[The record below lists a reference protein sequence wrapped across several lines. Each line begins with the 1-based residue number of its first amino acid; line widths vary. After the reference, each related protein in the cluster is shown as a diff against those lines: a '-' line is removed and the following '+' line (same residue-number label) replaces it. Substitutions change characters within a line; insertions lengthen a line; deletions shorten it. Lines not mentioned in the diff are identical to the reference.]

1 MSEDEFKSDSIL
13 PGSLSRDSDSLL
25 GQMHTMNLERVS
37 GGKVYFVS
45 DLHLGDGSHADVFL
59 KKDEHFLAFLEE
71 VEREAQALCIL
82 GDALDFEQAWYFSRI
97 IRAHPEVIRRL
108 TQLTDKVRVIY
119 LFGNHDPDIVLFRDI
134 LKWELCD
141 KIVVD
146 GHILAIHGY
155 EFDSYVGQNF
165 EETSSLAKAFHLYER
180 IFHTWVRIPLREH
193 YTLSNRMAHYI
204 FYWVNRFARL
214 QQFLGSKLKKPSWGK
229 GLRDV
234 CDFWAKGVWGDPMGI
249 TMPAIEAL
257 EKLPRFDT
265 IICGHSHIPG
275 VVSAGGHGTYV
286 NTGSWSFGNS
296 QYGIWDGQTFTLR
309 DWISGRVLK
318 DENYRRIFA
327 GQTDRSYEDWFADQ
341 YLGFLRF
348 RCGEEALRMGVRPRP
363 FGLSQKPNRPAEPPM
378 IDTVSDQNP
387 ATLTG
392 TELEELELA
401 TRILSG
407 ETQAPNEPTNSAQ
420 D

>member
-1 MSEDEFKSDSIL
+1 MSEDEVSSETLLSGNLSGDEDSEL
-13 PGSLSRDSDSLL
+13 DKVK
-25 GQMHTMNLERVS
+25 TMNLERVS
-37 GGKVYFVS
+37 GSKVYFVS

-59 KKDEHFLAFLEE
+59 KKDEHFLAFLDE
-71 VEREAQALCIL
+71 VEREAQVLCIL

-108 TQLTDKVRVIY
+108 TRLADKIRVIY

-134 LKWELCD
+134 LNWELCD
-141 KIVVD
+141 KIIID

-165 EETSSLAKAFHLYER
+165 EETSNLAKAFHLYER

-193 YTLSNRMAHYI
+193 YTLSNRAAHYI

-214 QQFLGSKLKKPSWGK
+214 QQFLGAKLKKPTWGQ

-234 CDFWAKGVWGDPMGI
+234 CDFWARGVWGDPMGI
-249 TMPAIEAL
+249 TMPAIQAL

-275 VVSAGGHGTYV
+275 VVSVGEHGTYV

-296 QYGIWDGQTFTLR
+296 QFGIWDGQTFTLR
-309 DWISGRVLK
+309 DWISGRSFR
-318 DENYRRIFA
+318 DENYRRIFS

-348 RCGEEALRMGVRPRP
+348 RCGEEGLRTGVRPRP
-363 FGLSQKPNRPAEPPM
+363 YVLSQNPTRKAAPALV
-378 IDTVSDQNP
+378 DTVSSSNP
-387 ATLTG
+387 ASLSTG
-392 TELEELELA
+392 ELEDIDLA
-401 TRILSG
+401 TRVLSG
-407 ETQAPNEPTNSAQ
+407 ETHAPKETTNSPQ

>member
-1 MSEDEFKSDSIL
+1 MSEDNPHTDSVL
-13 PGSLSRDSDSLL
+13 PGSLDRKDDANFEKIR
-25 GQMHTMNLERVS
+25 TMNLERVS

-59 KKDEHFLAFLEE
+59 KKDEHFLEFLDE

-97 IRAHPEVIRRL
+97 IRAHPGVIRRL
-108 TQLTDKVRVIY
+108 TQLADKIRVIY

-155 EFDSYVGQNF
+155 EFDSYVGQRF
-165 EETSSLAKAFHLYER
+165 EETSSLAKIFHLYER
-180 IFHTWVRIPLREH
+180 VFRTWIRIPLREH
-193 YTLSNRMAHYI
+193 YTLSNRVAHYL
-204 FYWVNRFARL
+204 FYWITRFSRL
-214 QQFLGSKLKKPSWGK
+214 QEALGKRLGRPTWGQRL
-229 GLRDV
+229 GAIR
-234 CDFWAKGVWGDPMGI
+234 DFWSKGVWGDPMGI

-275 VVSAGGHGTYV
+275 VVSAGEHGTYV

-309 DWISGRVLK
+309 DWISGRQLK
-318 DENYRRIFA
+318 DENYRRIFS
-327 GQTDRSYEDWFADQ
+327 GETQRSYEDWFKDQ
-341 YLGFLRF
+341 YLGFMRF
-348 RCGEEALRMGVRPRP
+348 RCGEEALRTGVRPRP
-363 FGLSQKPNRPAEPPM
+363 FGLSQKPIQHDAEPAL
-378 IDTVSDQNP
+378 IDTISAQNP
-387 ATLTG
+387 AKLTDV
-392 TELEELELA
+392 EMAALEVA
-401 TRILSG
+401 TRG
-407 ETQAPNEPTNSAQ
+407 AAPDSQPTGSVASDQ
-420 D
+420 E